1 MDPLMVF
8 GMIVIAMW
16 QFNNQPDTTT
26 MEDPAPIVQPVE
38 VEAPSSAPATSPKP
52 PVKPAAKPTVVE
64 TTVEET
70 PAVVGPAQENQPNA
84 PTQELVTDAP
94 EVLPATTPVHTDC
107 PNAPAPVTLK
117 Q

>member
-38 VEAPSSAPATSPKP
+38 VEAPSTCLLYTSPSP
-52 PVKPAAKPTVVE
+52 R
-64 TTVEET
+64 
-70 PAVVGPAQENQPNA
+70 
-84 PTQELVTDAP
+84 DS
-94 EVLPATTPVHTDC
+94 
-107 PNAPAPVTLK
+107 
-117 Q
+117 